1 MTNKGRIQVIGALKQ
16 YLLLLLLL
24 AVATSAF
31 ASVIDGTLNRG
42 YSSVNTNTRYLGIL
56 IPIAPQHY
64 GAILQKFK
72 ILKVIKIHS
81 FVFEEGTIYKVPV
94 VLAVQP
100 LGGNLMRALLAQ
112 TMADNFDIKAFI
124 YPGTSGAHISFPEMH
139 IGDVVINTKSVNFG
153 DFYMN
158 PDGKMVADEYD
169 GVSSLGKYLNQY
181 INPTLE
187 KYAACAASRVAAI
200 TQLPAWI
207 NNQHREMRV
216 HIFYYGIQGSAPMWV
231 TNKPFM
237 RKTDHIF
244 HEMDE
249 DGGWYA
255 GLVARMDNIPFIEIS
270 TITDSPFEF
279 AGRGLPLQDGH
290 RRSGQQVVQNISD
303 MVALKLIKEYG
314 ISILHGEYPYPK
326 KNPFPAL
333 YYRTPLNPRKLLES
347 CNK

>member
-1 MTNKGRIQVIGALKQ
+1 MTNKVFSVLSK
-16 YLLLLLLL
+16 YLLLLMLL
-24 AVATSAF
+24 AIALSVHASA
-31 ASVIDGTLNRG
+31 IDSTPAKS
-42 YSSVNTNTRYLGIL
+42 YSPINSNIEYLGIL
-56 IPIAPQHY
+56 IPIAPPHY
-64 GAILQKFK
+64 GTLLQKFSLRK
-72 ILKVIKIHS
+72 TITIHS
-81 FVFEEGTIYKVPV
+81 LVFEEGTIYKVPV
-94 VLAVQP
+94 VLAIQP
-100 LGGNLMRALLAQ
+100 LGGNLMRALVTQ

-124 YPGTSGAHISFPEMH
+124 YPGTSGAHVSFPEMH

-158 PDGKMVADEYD
+158 PSGKMVADEYD

-187 KYAACAASRVAAI
+187 KYTACASSRVAAI

-207 NNQHREMRV
+207 NNQHREMHV
-216 HIFYYGIQGSAPMWV
+216 HIFYYGIQGSAPMWL
-231 TNKPFM
+231 TNKSFM
-237 RKTDHIF
+237 RKTDHVF

-279 AGRGLPLQDGH
+279 AGRGLPPQDGH
-290 RRSGQQVVQNISD
+290 RRSGQQIVQNISD
-303 MVALKLIKEYG
+303 MVAVKLIKEYG
-314 ISILHGEYPYPK
+314 VSILHGEYPYPK
-326 KNPFPAL
+326 ENPFPSI
-333 YYRTPLNPRKLLES
+333 YYRTPLNPRNLLES